1 MWGRSGYGRLLMN
14 EKYLRIY
21 LQDHLA
27 GSTAGLELARR
38 TRGANE
44 GTEYGPPLAKIADE
58 IEADRRMLQGIM
70 EDLGFGGDRL
80 KIAGAWAL
88 EKAGRL
94 KLNGELTSYSPLS
107 RLVELE
113 GLLTGI
119 TGKKGLWVSLLEV
132 APSEPRLDADVLGRL
147 RDRAEEQRT
156 TVEEL
161 REKAAREA
169 FAA

>member
-1 MWGRSGYGRLLMN
+1 MD

-38 TRGANE
+38 PRGANE

-58 IEADRRMLQGIM
+58 IEADRRALQGVM
-70 EDLGFGGDRL
+70 EDLGFGGDKL
-80 KIAGAWAL
+80 KNVAAWGL
-88 EKAGRL
+88 EKVGRL
-94 KLNGELTSYSPLS
+94 KLNGEITGYSPLS
-107 RLVELE
+107 RMVELE

-119 TGKKGLWVSLLEV
+119 TGKWGLWVALLQI
-132 APSEPRLDADVLGRL
+132 APSEPRLDVARLERL
-147 RDRAEEQRT
+147 RDRAEEQRE
-156 TVEEL
+156 TVEAL

-169 FAA
+169 FGA

>member
-1 MWGRSGYGRLLMN
+1 MD

-27 GSTAGLELARR
+27 GATAGVELARR
-38 TRGANE
+38 ARGSAE
-44 GTEYGPPLAKIADE
+44 GTAYGNPLAKIADE
-58 IEADRRMLQGIM
+58 IEADRRHLQAIM
-70 EDLGFGGDRL
+70 EDFGFGGDRL
-80 KIAGAWAL
+80 KIAAAWGL

-107 RLVELE
+107 RVVELE

-119 TGKKGLWVSLLEV
+119 TGKRALWVSLLV
-132 APSEPRLDADVLGRL
+132 LAPDEPRLDPALLERL
-147 RDRAEEQRT
+147 RDRADDQRA

-161 REKAAREA
+161 RERAAKEA
-169 FAA
+169 FA

>member
-1 MWGRSGYGRLLMN
+1 MN

-27 GSTAGLELARR
+27 GSTTGLELARR
-38 TRGANE
+38 ARGANE

-58 IEADRRMLQGIM
+58 IEADKRQLEGIM

-80 KIAGAWAL
+80 KNIGAWGL
-88 EKAGRL
+88 EKLGRL

-107 RLVELE
+107 RVVELE

-119 TGKKGLWVSLLEV
+119 TGKKGLWIALLEV
-132 APSEPRLDADVLGRL
+132 APSEARLDAALLERL
-147 RDRAEEQRT
+147 RDRAEEQRA
-156 TVEEL
+156 TVDEL
-161 REKAAREA
+161 RQKAAREA
-169 FAA
+169 FTKTQI

>member
-1 MWGRSGYGRLLMN
+1 VAPGTVSHLMN

-27 GSTAGLELARR
+27 GATAGLELARR

-58 IEADRRMLQGIM
+58 IEADRRQLQGIA
-70 EDLGFGGDRL
+70 EDFGWSGDRL
-80 KIAGAWAL
+80 KNIGAWAL

-107 RLVELE
+107 RVVELE

-119 TGKKGLWVSLLEV
+119 TGKKALWVSLLEI
-132 APSEPRLDADVLGRL
+132 APSEPRLDADLLGRL
-147 RDRAEEQRT
+147 RDRAEEQRA

-169 FAA
+169 FAG